1 MSYPETLIWGTGA
14 PKFSLLQ
21 GLDADF
27 KWQKVQLPGTANWT
41 LADSNVVTSADLT
54 SCLAADQQIS
64 NAEGGNKCYT
74 VLSVAAN
81 LVVLTSNFLEASD
94 PGGEI
99 WRNIDQNDGRIIS
112 LPDCVDTHLEFIP
125 ERQDGGTVSLT
136 LSDGT
141 FRQRVEG
148 YRPVVT
154 FVWTALSRTD
164 LLDLLTI
171 LNHTIIGRVEVQ
183 PHDDVAMKFIMTCP
197 DALRSGYTG
206 NLFLAHDATVRFV
219 GEELLSSIPKA
230 SAAGEFSPLIF

>member
-27 KWQKVQLPGTANWT
+27 RYHTIQLPGTGDWNNGSAEVINTLDLSIYLSAGDHVTNAQAANKRY
-41 LADSNVVTSADLT
+41 
-54 SCLAADQQIS
+54 
-64 NAEGGNKCYT
+64 E
-74 VLSVAAN
+74 VLSVSTDKITLTEDFAEAN
-81 LVVLTSNFLEASD
+81 D
-94 PGGEI
+94 IGGEV
-99 WRNIDQNDGRIIS
+99 WHDLGVNDGRIIS

-125 ERQDGGTVSLT
+125 ERHDGGAVSLT

-141 FRQRVEG
+141 FRQRAEG

-154 FVWTALSRTD
+154 FVWTGLNRTY
-164 LLDLLTI
+164 LLDLLTV
-171 LNHTIIGRVEVQ
+171 LNHTIVGRVEVQ

-197 DALRSGYTG
+197 DALRSEYTG
-206 NLFLAHDATVRFV
+206 NLFLAHDVTVRFV